1 MGALYQTKVQV
12 SYAFGICI
20 ASLVVEDRRG
30 SGDTPGDLLKGLRA
44 ALWMD
49 AGFARGPYV

>member
-1 MGALYQTKVQV
+1 MGALYQTKVI